1 MLRVH
6 TKKKMLSILNSI
18 LEFHTKKRFAL
29 SECVEAILAVK
40 ECLGKVGEKADF
52 IVKKLD
58 SYCASI
64 HQGCISEAEDML
76 RGIIADVEDLQ
87 VQKRIV
93 FFPYK
98 ASMWDS
104 LESIWKACKQDARC
118 DCLVVPIPYCKKE
131 NGALEACYEGMDFPE
146 DVPIVDCRE
155 YNLAE
160 DRPDVAYVHNP
171 YDEYNSV
178 TSVFPEYYS
187 YNLKKYVD
195 KLVYVPYYV
204 TSGGVSEQQKQL
216 PIYEHMDY
224 MIAQSELFKEGF
236 VRYPYY
242 NKIVA
247 LGSPKFDRVINGV
260 KGGKKT
266 SEKTVMLNTSIA
278 CFLKDEDVML
288 RKLRAVFEA
297 FRQVNGVSL
306 IWRPHPLIEAT
317 INSMRPQLRQE
328 YLDLVNYF
336 EVNQIGVL
344 DRTPDITDTVVA
356 ADAYIGEVYSSVV
369 HLFGVAGKPVFILD
383 NAITASFT
391 EEEKRSVSI
400 SDVIEIQGRTFLISR
415 QYNGLFE
422 MQDSWE
428 NLKFCGRIP
437 QQVQWKSTYAR
448 LIDMDKKI
456 MLVPYEATA
465 SYIYDIQQE
474 CFFEETKNAESYV
487 YAIAVAKYED
497 KVFYILQYQAA
508 ILEYN
513 VKTKEWKRYDEVFG
527 DFSDAV
533 KRKYPLFDVCT
544 NHNNLYIPI
553 KCTNKILRFDMKNGT
568 YQLLTQGNEG
578 EMFSG
583 IACDEEY
590 LYLAEVN
597 SGNIVRFNY
606 EKQERMDYKMPQG
619 FWANVSGAV
628 EPIAHLSLIDMDEW
642 IVTIPQN
649 ANSMVKVNKQTGE
662 SHLLIPEFWMSAATA
677 MNGYE
682 PKKSS
687 VAYLGKKLDSTKI
700 IVQRSCDNAIAEIDV
715 ATEKYHVHYPKMD
728 PTSYEAFMK
737 DQNGFEKL
745 DTNNVFACVENKWFS
760 LEQFLQNLSSGTLD
774 TIRERQ
780 IAEISHIACNLDGT
794 AGEKIH
800 DFVMSKIGK
809 SII

>member
-6 TKKKMLSILNSI
+6 TKKTILSILSSI
-18 LEFHTKKRFAL
+18 MEFHSKKNTTFP
-29 SECVEAILAVK
+29 ECVEAVLAVK
-40 ECLGKVGEKADF
+40 ECLLEAREETDS
-52 IVKKLD
+52 IVKKID
-58 SYCASI
+58 GYCVSI
-64 HQGCISEAEDML
+64 HQDCISKAEGIL
-76 RGIIADVEDLQ
+76 REIIADVEDLQ
-87 VQKRIV
+87 AQKRIV

-104 LESIWKACKQDARC
+104 LESIWKESVQDARC
-118 DCLVVPIPYCKKE
+118 ECLVVPIPYCKKE

-146 DVPIVDCRE
+146 DVPIVDYRE

-224 MIAQSELFKEGF
+224 MIAQSELFREGF
-236 VRYPYY
+236 ASYPYY
-242 NKIVA
+242 EKVVA
-247 LGSPKFDRVINGV
+247 LGSPKFDRIIHAT
-260 KGGKKT
+260 KGEKKG

-278 CFLKDEDVML
+278 CFLKDEKAML
-288 RKLRAVFEA
+288 NKLRAVFEA

-336 EVNQIGVL
+336 ETNQIGVL
-344 DRTPDITDTVVA
+344 DRTPDITDTVAA

-383 NAITASFT
+383 NTITTSFS
-391 EEEKRSVSI
+391 EEEKRSVFI
-400 SDVIEIQGRTFLISR
+400 SDMIDIQGRRFLISR

-422 MQDSWE
+422 LQDSWE
-428 NLKFCGRIP
+428 LLRFCGRIP

-448 LIDMDKKI
+448 LIEMDEKV

-465 SYIYDIQQE
+465 SYVYDIQQE
-474 CFFEETKNAESYV
+474 GFSQEIKNAESYV

-513 VKTKEWKRYDEVFG
+513 VKTKKWKRYDEVFG
-527 DFSDAV
+527 DFSDVV
-533 KRKYPLFDVCT
+533 KRKYQLFDVCT

-553 KCTNKILRFDMKNGT
+553 KCTNKILRFDMKNGY
-568 YQLLTQGNEG
+568 YQLLMPGNEG
-578 EMFSG
+578 ERFSG
-583 IACDEEY
+583 ITCDEEC

-597 SGNIVRFNY
+597 SGNIVRFDY
-606 EKQERMDYKMPQG
+606 EKQERKDYKMPQD
-619 FWANVSGAV
+619 FWANISGAV
-628 EPIAHLSLIDMDEW
+628 EPIAHLRLIDMGEW

-649 ANSMVKVNKQTGE
+649 ANAMVKVNKETGE
-662 SHLLIPEFWMSAATA
+662 SHLLIPEFWAPVATA
-677 MNGYE
+677 RNGYE
-682 PKKSS
+682 PKTSS
-687 VAYLGKKLDSTKI
+687 VAYLGKKLDSTRI

-715 ATEKYHVHYPKMD
+715 AREKYHVHYPKMD
-728 PTSYEAFMK
+728 PTSYEVFMK
-737 DQNGFEKL
+737 DQNGFEKS
-745 DTNNVFACVENKWFS
+745 DVNNIFACMENKWFS
-760 LEQFLQNLSSGTLD
+760 LEQFLEDLVSGTLD

-780 IAEISHIACNLDGT
+780 ISEISHIACNLDGT
-794 AGEKIH
+794 AGKKIH
-800 DFVMSKIGK
+800 DFVMSKI
-809 SII
+809 